1 MDLEAKKGR
10 AINILDDPNS
20 SESDRQAA
28 LRFAEHYKRIIYRQ
42 TASLPTEISEDYP
55 APPPPYTKR
64 ILEVGKSL
72 LNPLSEAINPAPSE
86 FIRLSP
92 RIAGFMFM
100 AQLGALV
107 AIFEVPVRG
116 AIRMTKKVL
125 NKPSI
130 ST

>member
-1 MDLEAKKGR
+1 MDLEVKKGR

-20 SESDRQAA
+20 RESDRQAA
-28 LRFAEHYKRIIYRQ
+28 LRFAEYYKRIIYRQ
-42 TASLPTEISEDYP
+42 TTSLPTEISENYP
-55 APPPPYTKR
+55 APPPPYTKK
-64 ILEVGKSL
+64 ILEIGQSL
-72 LNPLSEAINPAPSE
+72 LNPLNEAINPAPSE

-92 RIAGFMFM
+92 QIAGFIFM

-107 AIFEVPVRG
+107 AIFEVPIRG
-116 AIRMTKKVL
+116 TIRMTKKVF